1 MDLKKIGIVIS
12 HEYSIRVRKK
22 SFILTTIL
30 TPLLLGLLIFVP
42 AGIMLMGGE
51 DAQKVKIIDESG
63 LIAPYFESND
73 KIEYVMAEPGETL
86 ESVRD
91 NFFDTDLY
99 AVVGISELDAKGE
112 VSVTSFSSEPL
123 SVDVRQSISRTV
135 NKVIETRKLKG
146 YNIDNL
152 DQIMDDVKTDI
163 KVTSMTLNKSGEAKK
178 DTVEIYMMLAYLM
191 SFLIY
196 LFVFMFGT
204 MVMRSVIDEK
214 SSRVVEV
221 IVSSVKSVDL
231 MMGKI
236 IGVALVALTQF
247 FIWVALTSVIAFGAS
262 TVATQKLV
270 EKAGGMESVMSKMA
284 AAGQTVSDGN
294 SVDIA
299 TLIEVT
305 GADGEDSGVA
315 GVIRQISGID
325 WGYIIGCFIIYFILG
340 YLLYAA
346 MFAAIGAAVDNES
359 DTSQLQL
366 PVTLPLIVGL
376 FIMLHTFEHPSS
388 DLSFWASMIP
398 FTSPMVMLARIPFG
412 VVPFWQLALS
422 IALLLLTFIG
432 MAYISA
438 KIYRVGILTYGKKS
452 TFKDL
457 VKWLKQRD

>member
-1 MDLKKIGIVIS
+1 
-12 HEYSIRVRKK
+12 
-22 SFILTTIL
+22 
-30 TPLLLGLLIFVP
+30 
-42 AGIMLMGGE
+42 
-51 DAQKVKIIDESG
+51 
-63 LIAPYFESND
+63 
-73 KIEYVMAEPGETL
+73 
-86 ESVRD
+86 
-91 NFFDTDLY
+91 
-99 AVVGISELDAKGE
+99 
-112 VSVTSFSSEPL
+112 
-123 SVDVRQSISRTV
+123 
-135 NKVIETRKLKG
+135 
-146 YNIDNL
+146 
-152 DQIMDDVKTDI
+152 
-163 KVTSMTLNKSGEAKK
+163 
-178 DTVEIYMMLAYLM
+178 
-191 SFLIY
+191 
-196 LFVFMFGT
+196 
-204 MVMRSVIDEK
+204 
-214 SSRVVEV
+214 
-221 IVSSVKSVDL
+221 
-231 MMGKI
+231 
-236 IGVALVALTQF
+236 
-247 FIWVALTSVIAFGAS
+247 
-262 TVATQKLV
+262 
-270 EKAGGMESVMSKMA
+270 MESVMSKMA

>member
-86 ESVRD
+86 EGVRD

-123 SVDVRQSISRTV
+123 SVEVRQSISRTV

-178 DTVEIYMMLAYLM
+178 DTVEIYMVLAYLM

>member
-178 DTVEIYMMLAYLM
+178 DTVEIYMVLAYLM

>member
-123 SVDVRQSISRTV
+123 SVEVRQSISRTV

-178 DTVEIYMMLAYLM
+178 DTVEIYMVLAYLM